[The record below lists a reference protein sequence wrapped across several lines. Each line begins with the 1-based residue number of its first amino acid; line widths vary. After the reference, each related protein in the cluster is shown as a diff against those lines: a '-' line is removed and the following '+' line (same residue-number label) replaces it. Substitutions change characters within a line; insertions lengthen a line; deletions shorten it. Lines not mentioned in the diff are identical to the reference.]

1 MARDKKGATRYV
13 VKNAKLFNSRRSDF
27 SPAYIDRSLDQ
38 LYFTSTNEKVTGTK
52 KSEITGLKKGD
63 IWFAGRMSKGA
74 GSVPNPWRAS

>member
-52 KSEITGLKKGD
+52 EK
-63 IWFAGRMSKGA
+63 RNYGA
-74 GSVPNPWRAS
+74 EERRYMVCRQG